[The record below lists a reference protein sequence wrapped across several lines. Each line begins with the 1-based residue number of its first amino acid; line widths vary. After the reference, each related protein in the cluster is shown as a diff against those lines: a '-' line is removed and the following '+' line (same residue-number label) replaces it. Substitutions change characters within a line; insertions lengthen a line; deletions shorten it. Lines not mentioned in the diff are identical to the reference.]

1 LPKDRT
7 AEQKDIR
14 MEKITKDLIAS
25 CGMNCGLCAAYLRK
39 KNPCSGCRNISSDAR
54 KTILFC
60 ELRICT
66 RRSGEFCY
74 DCNEFPCTRLKHLDK
89 RYRQKYGMSEIE
101 NLDCIRD
108 RGIEEFLAQQ
118 REKWQSEQGIL
129 CVHDRKY
136 YP

>member
-1 LPKDRT
+1 
-7 AEQKDIR
+7 
-14 MEKITKDLIAS
+14 MERISKELIAP

-39 KNPCSGCRNISSDAR
+39 KNSCSGCKNISTDAR

-60 ELRICT
+60 QLRTCT
-66 RRSGEFCY
+66 ERSGEFCF
-74 DCNEFPCTRLKHLDK
+74 DCNNFPCKRLKHLDK

-101 NLDCIRD
+101 NLIFICD
-108 RGIEEFLAQQ
+108 RGIEEFLVQQ

-129 CVHDRKY
+129 CAHDRKY